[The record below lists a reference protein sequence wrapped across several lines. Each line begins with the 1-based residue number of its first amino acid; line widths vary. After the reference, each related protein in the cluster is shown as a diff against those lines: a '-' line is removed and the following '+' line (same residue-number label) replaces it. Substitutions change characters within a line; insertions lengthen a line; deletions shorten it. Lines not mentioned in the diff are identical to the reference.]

1 LTKISK
7 SIIFDSF
14 TKLLKKRY
22 VSKGCTIES
31 FGIFNIFTVLIG
43 LLEETSGEF
52 IMNKKEQAHFKA
64 KLEAMSQ
71 DILDEAEK
79 TLLEMT
85 DQSENYPDPADRATA
100 ESNRNFELRIRD
112 RERKLLAKIKEAL
125 ERLDNGTYGICETCE
140 EDISAKRLE
149 ARPVTTL
156 CVKCK
161 TAQEQHEKEHAQP

>member
-1 LTKISK
+1 M
-7 SIIFDSF
+7 FAHN
-14 TKLLKKRY
+14 R
-22 VSKGCTIES
+22 
-31 FGIFNIFTVLIG
+31 VLEDI
-43 LLEETSGEF
+43 SGECT
-52 IMNKKEQAHFKA
+52 MDKKQNAYFKA

-71 DILDEAEK
+71 DILNEAEK
-79 TLLEMT
+79 TLMEMT
-85 DQSENYPDPADRATA
+85 DQSDNYPDPADRATA

-125 ERLDNGTYGICETCE
+125 ERIENGTYGICESCDE
-140 EDISAKRLE
+140 EISDKRLE

>member
-1 LTKISK
+1 MEL
-7 SIIFDSF
+7 
-14 TKLLKKRY
+14 
-22 VSKGCTIES
+22 
-31 FGIFNIFTVLIG
+31 
-43 LLEETSGEF
+43 SGER
-52 IMNKKEQAHFKA
+52 IMDKKLQAHFKA

-71 DILDEAEK
+71 DILNEAEK

-85 DQSENYPDPADRATA
+85 DQSDNYPDPADRATA

-125 ERLDNGTYGICETCE
+125 ERIDNGAYGICESCE
-140 EDISAKRLE
+140 EDISEKRLE

>member
-1 LTKISK
+1 M
-7 SIIFDSF
+7 D
-14 TKLLKKRY
+14 
-22 VSKGCTIES
+22 
-31 FGIFNIFTVLIG
+31 
-43 LLEETSGEF
+43 
-52 IMNKKEQAHFKA
+52 KEQQAYFRA

-71 DILDEAEK
+71 DILNEAEK

-85 DQSENYPDPADRATA
+85 DQNDNYPDPADRATA

-112 RERKLLAKIKEAL
+112 RERKLLAKIKEAI
-125 ERLDNGTYGICETCE
+125 ERIDNGIYGICESCE
-140 EDISAKRLE
+140 DEISVKRLE